1 MYVTQQTRFLCCGS
15 CVVYH
20 YTCIY
25 QQMHIQR
32 VLNSV
37 SDIGSVNYC
46 LKKSVST
53 MQALFMAGVMVGSYS
68 FGWLSDRAG
77 RKPSFFIAVVVQ
89 VNSNLAKWL
98 VINFLRPLL
107 GCFLA

>member
-1 MYVTQQTRFLCCGS
+1 M
-15 CVVYH
+15 
-20 YTCIY
+20 
-25 QQMHIQR
+25 
-32 VLNSV
+32 NSTL
-37 SDIGSVNYC
+37 GSVVPLAMFLKEAVSARASVTYC
-46 LKKSVST
+46 LKIFIST
-53 MQALFMAGVMVGSYS
+53 IQALFMAGVMVGSYS

-98 VINFLRPLL
+98 VNHFLRPLL